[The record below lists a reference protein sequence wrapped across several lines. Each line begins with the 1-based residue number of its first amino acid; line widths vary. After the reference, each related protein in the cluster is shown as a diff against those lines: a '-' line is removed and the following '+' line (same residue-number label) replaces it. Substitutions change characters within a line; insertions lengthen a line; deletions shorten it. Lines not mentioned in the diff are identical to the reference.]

1 MFLVMFILV
10 EHLETES
17 TMLLWFNHRVLSKSM
32 TPWTVACQAS
42 LSLTIS
48 QSLFKFR
55 SITFVM
61 PFRHIILWHPLLL
74 SSIFSSIRGFSNE
87 SAVHIRWKNTWVSAS
102 ASVLP
107 MNIQGWFPLRLTGL
121 NSLLSKGLSGV
132 ISSTIVRRHQ
142 FFGALPSL
150 QSSSHNHVWP
160 LGRP

>member
-1 MFLVMFILV
+1 
-10 EHLETES
+10 
-17 TMLLWFNHRVLSKSM
+17 MLLWFNHRVLSNSM

-55 SITFVM
+55 SIAFVM
-61 PFRHIILWHPLLL
+61 PFRHIILWQPLLLL
-74 SSIFSSIRGFSNE
+74 SSIFPSIRGFSNKL
-87 SAVHIRWKNTWVSAS
+87 AVNIRWKNTGVSAS

-107 MNIQGWFPLRLTGL
+107 MNIQGRFPLRLTGL
-121 NSLLSKGLSGV
+121 ISLLSKGLSGV
-132 ISSTIVRRHQ
+132 ISSTIVRRHR

-150 QSSSHNHVWP
+150 QSSSHNHMWP